1 MQTRQPGLQRT
12 SAGDKSWCRRHT
24 AVSHSCQA
32 IVHFAGGVEFRPSG
46 APRQPGPCPIL
57 GPGHDPTGLRV
68 AQIIRRQSK
77 SGEPRYDVRARVGHR
92 VVTKTFRRRRDADA
106 YAANLEAGRL
116 RGLVLDPREA
126 RLTVETVARRWLG
139 SNPAKRPTTWVADD
153 LALRVYV
160 LPSLGERQIGSVT
173 PGELQNVVND
183 WSSRIA
189 PRTVR
194 RHYGVLRAVFAFA
207 VENDWIGRSPC
218 RGIKL
223 PSVTTTRRFSLSPQ
237 QIAAIAEA
245 MPPAQRPIVWLGALL
260 GLRWSEVAGLRVG
273 RIDWAAGTLRVEEA
287 VTRGPGGH
295 LVHGPPKS
303 RAGRRR
309 LIVPMALMGIL
320 AEHVSVRGL
329 TPADT
334 EALLFADAADG
345 PLSYSHW
352 RQRVWLPACRA
363 AGCEGAGFHDLR
375 RANATGMVAEG
386 VDVKVAQRRLGHAD
400 VRMTLD
406 TYAEALETSER
417 RASEALAARFLPTA
431 RNTTPPEGPHRTTTD
446 TDRARSEHGPSTV
459 RCARWTRDGKSDPQR
474 EVGHPT
480 G

>member
-1 MQTRQPGLQRT
+1 MHIMPDQPAGLQRT
-12 SAGDKSWCRRHT
+12 LVDEGLGVGATHRCVTLLGGDRALRLRCRAPPFSAPQHR
-24 AVSHSCQA
+24 SH
-32 IVHFAGGVEFRPSG
+32 AGFFEHGPSRW
-46 APRQPGPCPIL
+46 APQ
-57 GPGHDPTGLRV
+57 V
-68 AQIIRRQSK
+68 AQIVRRQSK
-77 SGEPRYDVRARVGHR
+77 DGEPRYDVRARIGGR
-92 VVTKTFRRRRDADA
+92 VITKTLRRRRDAMA
-106 YAANLEAGRL
+106 YAATVEAGRL

-126 RLTVETVARRWLG
+126 RLTVETVATRWLA

-153 LALRVYV
+153 LALRQYV
-160 LPSLGERQIGSVT
+160 LPSLGNRQVGSVT
-173 PGELQNVVND
+173 PGDVQSLVNE
-183 WSSRIA
+183 WSARIA

-223 PSVTTTRRFSLSPQ
+223 PAVTTTRRFSLSPDHV
-237 QIAAIAEA
+237 AAIAEA
-245 MPPAQRPIVWLGALL
+245 MPEVHRPILWVGALL

-273 RIDWAAGTLRVEEA
+273 RIDWAAGKLSVEEA
-287 VTRGPGGH
+287 VTRGPGGR

-309 LIVPMALMGIL
+309 LIVPEALMTIL
-320 AEHVSVRGL
+320 AAHLRARGL
-329 TPADT
+329 TPADSD
-334 EALLFADAADG
+334 ELLFAEAQGG

-406 TYAEALETSER
+406 IYAEALETSER
-417 RASEALAARFLPTA
+417 RASEALAARFLPPSPDSTSPDGSL
-431 RNTTPPEGPHRTTTD
+431 RTPADEDG
-446 TDRARSEHGPSTV
+446 SQGNTV
-459 RCARWTRDGKSDPQR
+459 RRTRWTRDGDSDPQR
-474 EVGHPT
+474 AASRPRG
-480 G
+480 

>member
-1 MQTRQPGLQRT
+1 M
-12 SAGDKSWCRRHT
+12 
-24 AVSHSCQA
+24 
-32 IVHFAGGVEFRPSG
+32 
-46 APRQPGPCPIL
+46 
-57 GPGHDPTGLRV
+57 
-68 AQIIRRQSK
+68 AQIVKRQSK
-77 SGEPRYDVRARVGHR
+77 DGEPRYDVRARVGGR

-106 YAANLEAGRL
+106 YAVTLEASRL
-116 RGLVLDPREA
+116 HGLVLDPREA
-126 RLTVETVARRWLG
+126 RLTLDTVAQRWLA

-153 LALRVYV
+153 LALRQYV
-160 LPSLGERQIGSVT
+160 LPSLGNRQIGSVT
-173 PGELQNVVND
+173 PGDVQSLANE

-223 PSVTTTRRFSLSPQ
+223 PAVTTTRRFSLSPNQ
-237 QIAAIAEA
+237 MAAIAEA
-245 MPPAQRPIVWLGALL
+245 MPPVHRPILWMGALL

-273 RIDWAAGTLRVEEA
+273 RIDWAAGTLRVKEA
-287 VTRGPGGH
+287 VTRGPGGR

-303 RAGRRR
+303 GAGRHR
-309 LIVPMALMGIL
+309 LIVPRALTEIL
-320 AEHVSVRGL
+320 TEHLKARGL
-329 TPADT
+329 TPSDT
-334 EALLFADAADG
+334 NELLFADAQGG

-406 TYAEALETSER
+406 IYAEALETSER
-417 RASEALAARFLPTA
+417 RASEALATRFLPPSGDS
-431 RNTTPPEGPHRTTTD
+431 TPPNGLHRTQAD
-446 TDRARSEHGPSTV
+446 ECGDQGNTV
-459 RCARWTRDGKSDPQR
+459 RRARWTRDGDQDPQR
-474 EVGHPT
+474 EASRPPG
-480 G
+480 

>member
-1 MQTRQPGLQRT
+1 M
-12 SAGDKSWCRRHT
+12 
-24 AVSHSCQA
+24 
-32 IVHFAGGVEFRPSG
+32 HFAVGVGSRPSVRHNL
-46 APRQPGPCPIL
+46 PVPCPIS
-57 GPGHDPTGLRV
+57 GWAQADRLRV
-68 AQIIRRQSK
+68 AQIVKRQSK
-77 SGEPRYDVRARVGHR
+77 DGEPRYDVRSRVGGR

-106 YAANLEAGRL
+106 YAATLEAGRL

-126 RLTVETVARRWLG
+126 RLTVDTVASRWLA

-153 LALRVYV
+153 LALRQSV
-160 LPSLGERQIGSVT
+160 LPSLGRRQVGSIT
-173 PGELQNVVND
+173 PGDVQGLVNE

-194 RHYGVLRAVFAFA
+194 RHYGVLRAVLAFA

-218 RGIKL
+218 RGVKL
-223 PSVTTTRRFSLSPQ
+223 PAVTTTRRFSLSPEH
-237 QIAAIAEA
+237 IAAIADA
-245 MPPAQRPIVWLGALL
+245 MPPVHRPILWLGALL

-287 VTRGPGGH
+287 VTRGPGGS

-303 RAGRRR
+303 NAGRRR
-309 LIVPMALMGIL
+309 LIVPTALMGIL
-320 AEHVSVRGL
+320 AEHLRDRRL
-329 TPADT
+329 TPADSN
-334 EALLFADAADG
+334 ELLFADAHGG

-386 VDVKVAQRRLGHAD
+386 VDVKTAQRRLGHAD

-406 TYAEALETSER
+406 VYAEALETSDR
-417 RASEALAARFLPTA
+417 RASEALAARFLRPSPDS
-431 RNTTPPEGPHRTTTD
+431 TPPNGPHRTQAD
-446 TDRARSEHGPSTV
+446 DSGHQEDMV
-459 RCARWTRDGKSDPQR
+459 RPARWTRDGDAGPKR
-474 EVGHPT
+474 EVARPPG
-480 G
+480 